1 MPFDLINTRLN
12 KGVMCLE
19 ASAGTGKTFSLAG
32 IFLRLLLEEKI
43 APTEILVV
51 TYTKAATAELRGK
64 IRERLREALT
74 VFQGAK
80 TSKDELLTSLF
91 NSKEVE
97 NADAIQRLKLALE
110 LIDQVSIDTI
120 HAFCQRTLQAQAFE
134 SGILFDMELVPDQAD
149 LLQELA
155 ADYFRKNIYQQDL
168 SLAAVATAQ
177 GITPDVLAKMLKQFV
192 THHDL
197 QIHSH
202 PAARPVEEVACEME
216 KQLDRLKAALEKIS
230 KDKNSFIRFF
240 TPNDWALRNY
250 KNEDCING
258 MLGPLER
265 FASRGINSAEMWESV
280 GFFSKAAIEKN
291 TSVSKGVK
299 RVRPAPEPELFDIC
313 EAILPLPPV
322 YALAHRVSFLQWA
335 SDELAL
341 RKQKAKRQSY
351 DDLIVRLAGA
361 IDGKA
366 GQSLADS
373 VRKQYKAALIDEFQD
388 TDPQQWKIFNSIFGG
403 SDSHWLFLIG
413 DPKQAIYGFRGADVT
428 TYVQAAATPE
438 TANRHDLGTNW
449 RSEEALVT
457 AVNTVFKSGGP
468 EVFVEDGISFAEVGS
483 AKKADEKPF
492 AIGGARPAPFQVWCW
507 DSAGKAVGTGEA
519 KKQLPASVAA
529 EISRLLRDD
538 SCEVAGRHIQPRDF
552 AVLVESHAQAS
563 AVKNALQ
570 QLLIP
575 AVEMATESVLES
587 DEARELQ
594 WILMGILDSGR
605 DHLVKS
611 ALTTDTMGW
620 TAGALLECA
629 SDQNKWQDV
638 LLRFRNYRKAWEQEG
653 FFYMF
658 QNLLRREE
666 VFEKLLRFPDGERR
680 ITNLLHLGELLEDA
694 SKAQHLNPL
703 RLLRWFESRRLSDE
717 AAPEEHQLR
726 LESDEDAVRIV
737 TIHASKGLEYPV
749 VFCPFFQKDASL
761 RPIKNGNNN
770 PIIKQTVLCHDPQTN
785 RMIWDLSVEPESE
798 HVRRAQK
805 ELLAEKM
812 RLFYVALT
820 RAKNRCYL
828 VSAPYDYY
836 LNKSTPLAWLL
847 YPGKNAALNDPVAAL
862 KRNEAQ
868 NPATWK
874 TRWEEIAAQQPAA
887 IKVDELPVEPGEKWT
902 QQNKEAE
909 TFEARACPRDRISQ
923 AWYLTSFSALS
934 KRVAPDSAIMD
945 AVDEPDRDA
954 SASEP
959 ALAAEEEKAAT
970 PAGIFALPGGT
981 RTGDCLHKILEKFDF
996 AESAT
1001 SKNNDS
1007 LVKGMMKAFGFA
1019 REEQV
1024 KAVADMLDRLRQT
1037 PLDPDDINFTLE
1049 KIPQKERLIELEFNL
1064 KATNCDGSKL
1074 VRAVRSESKMDGQSG
1089 TCDKVHSYLK
1099 GFVDLIFKFGDKFYV
1114 LDWKSNH
1121 LGNRIEDYDV
1131 DAMNR
1136 EISESYYD
1144 LQFHLYGLALHK
1156 HLSLRMKD
1164 YDFEKHFG
1172 GVRYVFLRGVSP
1184 ERPDLAI
1191 YRCRP
1196 GKDVIERLD
1205 QLLSPLE

>member
-1 MPFDLINTRLN
+1 MPFDPIKTQLN
-12 KGVMCLE
+12 NGVMCLE

-64 IRERLREALT
+64 IRERLREALA
-74 VFQGAK
+74 VFQEAK
-80 TSKDELLTSLF
+80 ISEDELLKSLW
-91 NSKEVE
+91 NGKKV
-97 NADAIQRLKLALE
+97 NKADAIQRLKLALE
-110 LIDQVSIDTI
+110 LIDQVSVDTI

-134 SGILFDMELVPDQAD
+134 SGILFDMELVPDQTN
-149 LLQELA
+149 LFQELA
-155 ADYFRKNIYQQDL
+155 ADYFRKHIYQQDF
-168 SLAAVATAQ
+168 SLAAVATSQ
-177 GITPDVLAKMLKQFV
+177 GITPDVLAKMLKLFV

-197 QIHSH
+197 QINSL
-202 PAARPVEEVACEME
+202 PAARPVDAVACEMK
-216 KQLDRLKAALEKIS
+216 KQLKKLLDALGKICKSEDAKLIFVSYFTENDWVKGTVKQANPLKIRAALSI
-230 KDKNSFIRFF
+230 
-240 TPNDWALRNY
+240 
-250 KNEDCING
+250 
-258 MLGPLER
+258 LEA
-265 FASRGINSAEMWESV
+265 FYATSIPPVQMWDNAV
-280 GFFSKAAIEKN
+280 RFFSKSAIA
-291 TSVSKGVK
+291 GVTK
-299 RVRPAPEPELFDIC
+299 AKANRPSPEPELFAIC
-313 EAILPLPPV
+313 EAILSLPAE
-322 YALAHRVSFLQWA
+322 YALAHRISFLQWA
-335 SDELAL
+335 DDELAL

-351 DDLIVRLAGA
+351 DDLIVRLADA
-361 IDGKA
+361 LDGKS

-373 VRKQYKAALIDEFQD
+373 VRKQYKVALIDEFQD
-388 TDPQQWKIFNSIFGG
+388 TDPQQWKIFKSIFGG
-403 SDSHWLFLIG
+403 SAAHRLFLIG

-428 TYVQAAATPE
+428 TYVQATTESEA
-438 TANRHDLGTNW
+438 ANRHDLGTNW

-457 AVNTVFKSGGP
+457 AVNTVFESGGT
-468 EVFVEDGISFAEVGS
+468 EVFVEDRIGFAPVGS

-492 AIGGARPAPFQVWCW
+492 MIGGTRPAPFQVWCW
-507 DSAGKAVGTGEA
+507 DSEGKAVGTGEA
-519 KKQLPASVAA
+519 KKQLPVSVAA

-538 SCEVAGRHIQPRDF
+538 SCQVAGRHIQPKDF

-563 AVKNALQ
+563 AVKKTLQ

-620 TAGALLECA
+620 MAGALLKCA
-629 SDQNKWQDV
+629 SDQNDWQDI
-638 LLRFRNYRKAWEQEG
+638 LLHFKSYRKDWEQEG

-658 QNLLRREE
+658 QNLLRSEKI
-666 VFEKLLRFPDGERR
+666 FEKLLRFPDGERR

-717 AAPEEHQLR
+717 AAPEEYQLR

-761 RPIKNGNNN
+761 RPITNDNNKQV
-770 PIIKQTVLCHDPQTN
+770 IKQTVLCHDPQTN
-785 RMIWDLSVEPESE
+785 QMIWDLSVEPESE

-828 VSAPYDYY
+828 VSAPYAK
-836 LNKSTPLAWLL
+836 NKSTPLAWLL
-847 YPGKNAALNDPVAAL
+847 HPNKSAGLKDPVAACGE
-862 KRNEAQ
+862 KEAQ

-874 TRWEEIAAQQPAA
+874 NWWSGIANRQRAA
-887 IKVDELPVEPGEKWT
+887 IKVDELPVEVGGKWT
-902 QQNKEAE
+902 QQKKEAE
-909 TFEARACPRDRISQ
+909 IFEARACERDKITQ
-923 AWYLTSFSALS
+923 AWYLTSFSNLS
-934 KRVAPDSAIMD
+934 KHILPGGVMMD
-945 AVDEPDRDA
+945 AVDEPDHDA
-954 SASEP
+954 SAPEP
-959 ALAAEEEKAAT
+959 ALPAEEGQAT
-970 PAGIFALPGGT
+970 PPAGIFALPGGT

-1001 SKNNDS
+1001 SKKNDT

-1019 REEQV
+1019 KEEQV

-1037 PLDPDDINFTLE
+1037 PLDPDDKNFTLE
-1049 KIPQKERLIELEFNL
+1049 QIPAKDRLVELEFNL

-1074 VRAVRSESKMDGQSG
+1074 VRAIRGESNMDGQSG
-1089 TCDKVHSYLK
+1089 TSDKVHNYLK

-1121 LGNRIEDYDV
+1121 LGNRIEDYNV
-1131 DAMNR
+1131 EAMQK
-1136 EISESYYD
+1136 EICECYYD

-1156 HLSLRMKD
+1156 HLSLRLKG

-1172 GVRYVFLRGVSP
+1172 GVRYVFLRGLMP

-1191 YRCRP
+1191 YRYRP
-1196 GKDVIERLD
+1196 GKDVIENLD
-1205 QLLSPLE
+1205 KLLSPLA